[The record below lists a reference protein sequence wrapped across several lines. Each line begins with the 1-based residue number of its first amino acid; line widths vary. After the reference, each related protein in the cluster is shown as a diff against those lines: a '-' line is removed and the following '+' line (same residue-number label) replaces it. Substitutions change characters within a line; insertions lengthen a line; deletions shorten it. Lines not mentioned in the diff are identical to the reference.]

1 MTNTRKIIFSCVFFA
16 KNFLS
21 VQFQQ
26 NISVFTGT
34 IKKDTNSRAIRTL
47 GLFVFEVIHRV
58 VVDAIL
64 LCLIVQMRAG

>member
-1 MTNTRKIIFSCVFFA
+1 MTNTRKIIFSCFFE

-47 GLFVFEVIHRV
+47 GLLVFEVVHWV

-64 LCLIVQMRAG
+64 LGLIMQVRAG